1 MIDRC
6 FLETGRLPLSTL
18 IQERERLEN
27 IAAHFSMK
35 DGFNGYMNKYR
46 VSKILELCSGESV
59 LDLGSADVFMAEAL
73 SPFFKTIVSVDGS
86 KELIERA
93 RARLRSGTNI
103 TLIHSLI
110 EEFHT
115 SERFDLVLLSFI
127 LEHVA
132 DPVQVAAKA
141 LTFVKPGGAMF
152 VMVPNARSLHRR
164 LGVALGLLS
173 KNDDFSEED
182 IRQGHRRVYTE
193 EQLCD
198 ELTQAGA
205 IIEASG
211 TFFIKPLSNPQMEQ
225 LGTKLA
231 DAFFEVSRDL
241 PGLGSMIFVKCKSPE
256 GCC

>member
-1 MIDRC
+1 
-6 FLETGRLPLSTL
+6 
-18 IQERERLEN
+18 
-27 IAAHFSMK
+27 MK

-46 VSKILELCSGESV
+46 VSKILELCQGRTV

-73 SPFFKTIVSVDGS
+73 APFFDRIVSVDGS

-93 RARLRSGTNI
+93 RERLGSGTNI
-103 TLIHSLI
+103 ELINSLI
-110 EEFHT
+110 EEFQTH
-115 SERFDLVLLSFI
+115 ERFDLVLLSFI

-132 DPVQVAAKA
+132 DPVAVAAKA
-141 LTFVKPGGAMF
+141 LTFVQPRGAML

-164 LGVALGLLS
+164 VGVALGLLS
-173 KNDDFSEED
+173 KVDDFSEED

-193 EQLCD
+193 ERLCD
-198 ELTQAGA
+198 ELKQAGA
-205 IIEASG
+205 NIETSG

-241 PGLGSMIFVKCKSPE
+241 PGLGSMIFVKCTA
-256 GCC
+256 